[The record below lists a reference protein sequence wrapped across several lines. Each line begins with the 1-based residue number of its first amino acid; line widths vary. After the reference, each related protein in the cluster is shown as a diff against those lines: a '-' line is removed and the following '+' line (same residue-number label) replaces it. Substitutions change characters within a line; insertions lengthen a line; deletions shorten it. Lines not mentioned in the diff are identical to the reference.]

1 MSEIGT
7 DQTNLAYAPLDCA
20 RLYLPLEDGRIADA
34 VMRDALARHEMQMH
48 AIGLTQLRILEESR
62 AGTGDGLTPLIMK
75 YCGTEEEKRKQELMV
90 AMMGSQGLGWE
101 GEAFNAAEI
110 DTVRQCLAAKA
121 LSIAGGTTEIQLNI
135 IAKRAL
141 DLPGVT

>member
-1 MSEIGT
+1 V
-7 DQTNLAYAPLDCA
+7 
-20 RLYLPLEDGRIADA
+20 ADA

-48 AIGLTQLRILEESR
+48 AVGLTQLRIMDETR
-62 AGTGDGLTPLIMK
+62 AGTGSGLTALVMK
-75 YCGTEEEKRKQELMV
+75 YCGTEEEKRKQELML

-101 GEAFNAAEI
+101 GDDFNAAEI
-110 DTVRQCLAAKA
+110 DTVRQCLGAKA
-121 LSIAGGTTEIQLNI
+121 LSIAGGTSEVQLNI